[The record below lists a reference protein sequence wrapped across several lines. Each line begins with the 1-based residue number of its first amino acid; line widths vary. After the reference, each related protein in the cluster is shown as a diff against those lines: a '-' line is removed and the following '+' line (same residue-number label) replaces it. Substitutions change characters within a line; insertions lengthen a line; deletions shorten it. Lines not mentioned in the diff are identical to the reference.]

1 VYPRNSLRTG
11 ERTPDC
17 RSIVAIHGLG
27 GHWRD
32 TWTGDNGKLW
42 LRDSVPLRLQDS
54 GFNSRVFSYGYD
66 SSTAFSKAVTDITDE
81 AGMLLNRIK
90 GERKSQAEHH
100 RPIIFIAHSLGGIL
114 VKKVASRFIRL

>member
-1 VYPRNSLRTG
+1 M
-11 ERTPDC
+11 PDC

-42 LRDSVPLRLQDS
+42 LRDSVPLRLKDS

-81 AGMLLNRIK
+81 AEMLLDRIK
-90 GERKSQAEHH
+90 GGRASRAERY
-100 RPIIFIAHSLGGIL
+100 RPIILIAHSLGGIL
-114 VKKVASRFIRL
+114 VKKVRVQPVNL

>member
-1 VYPRNSLRTG
+1 MG

-17 RSIVAIHGLG
+17 CSIIAIHGLG

-42 LRDSVPLRLQDS
+42 LRDSVPLRLKDS
-54 GFNSRVFSYGYD
+54 GFNTRVFSYGYD

-81 AGMLLNRIK
+81 AEMLLIESKESVNRRESII
-90 GERKSQAEHH
+90 GRLSSS
-100 RPIIFIAHSLGGIL
+100 PI
-114 VKKVASRFIRL
+114 V

>member
-1 VYPRNSLRTG
+1 MG

-17 RSIVAIHGLG
+17 CSIIAIHGLG

-42 LRDSVPLRLQDS
+42 LRDSVPLRLKDS
-54 GFNSRVFSYGYD
+54 GFNTRVFSYGYD

-81 AGMLLNRIK
+81 AEMLLNRIQ
-90 GERKSQAEHH
+90 GESKSQAEHH
-100 RPIIFIAHSLGGIL
+100 RPIIFIAPSLGGIL
-114 VKKVASRFIRL
+114 VNKVASRSIHL